1 MRVSDVTS
9 CTTHYLPPTLTVS
22 RLQAGRAAGGLASD
36 YCDEPG
42 TGTAVSLVY
51 CDDAGG
57 CTFDVGGMVV
67 REVCAS
73 VIFVNENEK

>member
-22 RLQAGRAAGGLASD
+22 GWAGRAAGGLASD

-57 CTFDVGGMVV
+57 CSFDDGGMVV

-73 VIFVNENEK
+73 VIFGNENEK